1 VPAPAASA
9 SDERFEED
17 DRESMALCLIAAEH
31 DFTYREAGDLWRQMP
46 DDEKGKYS
54 RMAYNALGHIGYLPS
69 EARAR
74 MRARLPLDPS
84 VS

>member
-1 VPAPAASA
+1 
-9 SDERFEED
+9 
-17 DRESMALCLIAAEH
+17 
-31 DFTYREAGDLWRQMP
+31 MP